1 MDWMKVLVVAVKQ
14 FLSGF
19 YRILSDYYFMDISGE
34 GIQRIS
40 GGEAILFILSLIF
53 AFGLPLMIFVYLWRR
68 KPKWGLFLV
77 LIYLIPFIQVFW
89 EGTDP
94 RRFTPSANALFI
106 MAALAYFNWGK
117 IMRVA
122 VIMVFLVISAFS
134 LGKAYS
140 MTSSIFKPEDYRQV
154 SQIIRNNSDPLDA
167 IIFHGG
173 CNGNLTWQY
182 YEPGKTIY
190 SSPKFYPYN
199 FNIYSMEPVE
209 NLLGDEYF
217 PTVADSLLKSH
228 PSIWLVISNSNPPRI
243 RPLYAKW
250 KNIYDIEECFSDQYL
265 LLLNIKE
272 KKP

>member
-117 IMRVA
+117 ITRVA
-122 VIMVFLVISAFS
+122 AIIVFFVISAFS
-134 LGKAYS
+134 LEKAYS

-154 SQIIRNNSDPLDA
+154 SEIIRKNRDHQDA
-167 IIFHGG
+167 IIFYGG
-173 CNGNLTWQY
+173 SCGNLTWQY
-182 YEPGKTIY
+182 YEPGGTIY
-190 SSPKFYPYN
+190 GSSEFYPYN
-199 FNIYSMEPVE
+199 FNIYKMVPAEEVFGE
-209 NLLGDEYF
+209 EQF
-217 PTVADSLLKSH
+217 PAVTDSLLNDH
-228 PSIWLVISNSNPPRI
+228 PSIWLVISYNYPSWVS
-243 RPLYAKW
+243 PLYVKW
-250 KNIYDIEECFSDQYL
+250 KNNYDIEEYYSDQYL
-265 LLLNIKE
+265 LLLKIKE